1 MIHIIAVSLLL
12 LYITTYFLNIEKFT
26 VLDTL
31 AGKYDAGKFNII
43 NKSSHMLINN
53 KKPIVEKIISDDLLT
68 DLLEKNYENDDSP
81 DNVYDSN
88 NDLLNPIVDDDE
100 QNKKVLE
107 STADNKSIFTI
118 EEENKILRNKLT
130 KERYNQNVSLEKIKN
145 ELLKLLS
152 LKEDVYSL
160 EEKSESGMIKKLK
173 KEINKLKKNTGK
185 KNDIV
190 MVKLYNNLGL
200 LYESLY
206 NINDALKSF
215 ETALEIMHSHKDYKS
230 NYYTGLTYHNRGL
243 IYLKLNDN
251 LSHNNALKDLNKARE
266 IYIIS
271 KSSGSSFRRNI
282 NNNLDKIKDHIKIC
296 ECKLNPK
303 DLTCINYREI
313 IKKNTLL

>member
-1 MIHIIAVSLLL
+1 MIHIIAISLLL

-26 VLDTL
+26 VLDKIASKHGVGRT
-31 AGKYDAGKFNII
+31 NII
-43 NKSSHMLINN
+43 NKSSRMLLDSN
-53 KKPIVEKIISDDLLT
+53 KPITEKVISDDLLT

-81 DNVYDSN
+81 ENVYDST
-88 NDLLNPIVDDDE
+88 NDLLNPIVEDDE

-107 STADNKSIFTI
+107 SSDDNKSIFTI

-130 KERYNQNVSLEKIKN
+130 KERYNQDISLEKIKN

-160 EEKSESGMIKKLK
+160 EEKSESSMIKKLK
-173 KEINKLKKNTGK
+173 KEINELKKNTGK
-185 KNDIV
+185 KNDIM
-190 MVKLYNNLGL
+190 MVRLYNNLGL

-206 NINDALKSF
+206 NIHDALKSL
-215 ETALEIMHSHKDYKS
+215 ESALEIMHSHKDYKS